1 MTSMDEEP
9 RFPAGCKYLWAYFP
23 YWSLRS
29 GAGSENY
36 SCLFFF
42 SFSLEYSR
50 LSFALR
56 INKKRKP
63 PKQMIQVERRQP
75 RLWNRVTSES
85 ITVLMCHSQT
95 ALWPQFLH
103 LYWRCWFLGYK
114 TTVRSWCHVFSS
126 DWPMSLWKKHWHHTW
141 KFSVVL
147 LATSLDYLLS
157 FTRY

>member
-1 MTSMDEEP
+1 MRSRGSQQAVNTYGHI
-9 RFPAGCKYLWAYFP
+9 FPIGPWGQEQGVRITPVF
-23 YWSLRS
+23 
-29 GAGSENY
+29 
-36 SCLFFF
+36 FFF

-147 LATSLDYLLS
+147 LATPLDYLLS